1 MSRKK
6 EFFFLP
12 RTHRLRSEQAA
23 AAAAKTTTTKTEPT
37 PDGEGPWSA
46 LGGAIRDIKGDIALL
61 RDQVIGAKEAS
72 LRASDIGAQKMEE
85 M

>member
-6 EFFFLP
+6 EYFFAP
-12 RTHRLRSEQAA
+12 CRLRSEQA
-23 AAAAKTTTTKTEPT
+23 AAAAKTTTTKTEPK